1 MDENEILTTGDVAR
15 ILDVSPDFVR
25 QLTRD
30 GRLAAQKT
38 RSGQRLFMAADV
50 EQLAQ
55 ERAAKRRPHAGAAPA

>member
-1 MDENEILTTGDVAR
+1 MVESEFLTTGDVAR

-30 GRLAAQKT
+30 GRLPAQKT

-55 ERAAKRRPHAGAAPA
+55 ERAAKRRPQADAAPA